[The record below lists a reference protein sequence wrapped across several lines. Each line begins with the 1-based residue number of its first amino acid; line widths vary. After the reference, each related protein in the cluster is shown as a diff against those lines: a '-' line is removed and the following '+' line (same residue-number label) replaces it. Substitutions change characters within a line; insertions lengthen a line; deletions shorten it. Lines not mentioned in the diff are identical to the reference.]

1 MGSSARAAIFEG
13 RSEVGLMSRVS
24 RTERRSL
31 KERHPTLIFA
41 LCATA
46 RRDDS
51 GQDLAEY
58 ALLVA
63 LIAMVVLAAVTLLS
77 ESIQAVFDYITE
89 LVR

>member
-1 MGSSARAAIFEG
+1 MD
-13 RSEVGLMSRVS
+13 VP
-24 RTERRSL
+24 SL
-31 KERHPTLIFA
+31 KNGETVVERAPSQLTLIFA

-63 LIAMVVLAAVTLLS
+63 LIAMVVLAAVTLLG
-77 ESIQAVFDYITE
+77 ENIQAVFDYIAG